1 MLKVNF
7 DGAIFREE
15 KKVGV
20 RVIIRDQQGRVIASM
35 ANNFPLPFS
44 VYAVE
49 VFATKE
55 ALKFAQELG
64 LSAIVLEGDS

>member
-20 RVIIRDQQGRVIASM
+20 RVIIRDQQGRVLASM
-35 ANNFPLPFS
+35 ANNFPLAFS

-49 VFATKE
+49 VFAAKE